1 MFTRGG
7 FRGSLMFH
15 VPRLLFVVEHP
26 FSPRDEVRF
35 GIAYLKMHF
44 DVEVLDAAGCGS
56 SVYRHPSYTYEPP
69 SWVQVADTVAGA
81 VAAVSSSSPSV
92 VVSNLGPTPLR
103 TAVFAAAR
111 SVGSVTV
118 EFVLGCTPGDV
129 RSERGIA
136 ARVRRKVQQSPSVV
150 DLVRSLAA
158 RRRDMSHVSI
168 VPDVRVVAG
177 AAMRERHA
185 RLVRTVL
192 PAHSLD
198 WDTYLRASGSSRTD
212 EASRPYAL
220 YLDQEMGY
228 HPDYRVS
235 HLRVPIRPRGFYR
248 ALNRYFRRL
257 EDESG
262 LEVVVAAH
270 PRADRPRLTR
280 RLPGWRVTDQ
290 PTVDA
295 VAGASLVLTHN
306 STAASFAA
314 AWRRPLVVLADGDLL
329 GSWEGPFTIALAE
342 SLGAP
347 IDMIDGDFAPTVPT
361 QVDEDRYL
369 RFVRDYLTEMPDD
382 RRPSWAIIAESLHA
396 LVSPAASD

>member
-1 MFTRGG
+1 MP
-7 FRGSLMFH
+7 LA
-15 VPRLLFVVEHP
+15 PRLLFVVEHP
-26 FSPRDEVRF
+26 FSPRDETRF
-35 GIAYLKMHF
+35 GIAYLRMHF

-56 SVYRHPSYTYEPP
+56 PVYRHPSYTYEPP
-69 SWVQVADTVAGA
+69 SWVRIADTVDGA
-81 VAAVSSSSPSV
+81 VALVSESSPAV
-92 VVSNLGPTPLR
+92 LVSNLGPSPLR

-129 RSERGIA
+129 RSERGLS
-136 ARVRRKVQQSPSVV
+136 ARVRRKLQQAPSTV
-150 DLVRSLAA
+150 DLVRSLVA
-158 RRRDMSHVSI
+158 RKVDRAHVAV

-185 RLVRTVL
+185 RLVGTVV

-198 WDTYLRASGSSRTD
+198 WDTYLIASGARPRAGTQ
-212 EASRPYAL
+212 RPYAL
-220 YLDQEMGY
+220 YLDQEMGF
-228 HPDYRVS
+228 HPDYRVT

-270 PRADRPRLTR
+270 PRADRSRLAR
-280 RLPGWRVTDQ
+280 RLPGWRVSDR
-290 PTVDA
+290 PTVEA

-314 AWRRPLVVLADGDLL
+314 AWRRPLVVLADGNLL
-329 GSWEGPFTIALAE
+329 RSWEGPFTVALAE

-347 IDMIDGDFAPTVPT
+347 VDMIDGELAPTVPT
-361 QVDEDRYL
+361 RVDEARYDGY
-369 RFVRDYLTEMPDD
+369 VRDYLTEMPDD
-382 RRPSWAIIAESLHA
+382 RRPSWAIVAESLAA
-396 LVSPAASD
+396 LVPPGSAG

>member
-44 DVEVLDAAGCGS
+44 DVEVLDVAGCGS
-56 SVYRHPSYTYEPP
+56 SVYRHPSHAYEPP
-69 SWVQVADTVAGA
+69 SWVRVADTVAGA
-81 VAAVSSSSPSV
+81 VAVVSSSSPSV
-92 VVSNLGPTPLR
+92 VLSNLGPTPLR

-129 RSERGIA
+129 R
-136 ARVRRKVQQSPSVV
+136 
-150 DLVRSLAA
+150 
-158 RRRDMSHVSI
+158 
-168 VPDVRVVAG
+168 VVAG
-177 AAMRERHA
+177 AAMRECHA
-185 RLVRTVL
+185 RLVGTVL

-198 WDTYLRASGSSRTD
+198 WDTYLRASGSSRQD
-212 EASRPYAL
+212 EATRPYAL

-270 PRADRPRLTR
+270 PRADRPRLAR
-280 RLPGWRVTDQ
+280 RLPGWRVTDR

-342 SLGAP
+342 SL
-347 IDMIDGDFAPTVPT
+347 
-361 QVDEDRYL
+361 
-369 RFVRDYLTEMPDD
+369 
-382 RRPSWAIIAESLHA
+382 SA